1 MIWLIGN
8 RGMLGTDV
16 EALVQQNKMP
26 YLASDKEV
34 DITDQEQLQ
43 RFVSDKPISW
53 IINCSAY
60 TAVDKAEDESELAFR
75 INADGP
81 RNIAKIAKDK
91 GAKLIHIST
100 DYVFDGTKEE
110 AYTETDSPNPLGIY
124 GKSKLR
130 GEINI
135 TEVLDEYFIIRTA
148 WLYGKHGNNFVYTML
163 RLFKERDE
171 VRIVGDQFGS
181 PTHAPDLADVIL
193 TIINLNSN
201 NFGIYHFSNEG
212 KISWYNFAC
221 EIYRKA
227 QEQKLLNKEVYIR
240 KIATEEYPT
249 KVQRPQNSCL
259 AKEKIKNTFHI
270 PIRPWQAG
278 LQDFFE
284 AL

>member
-8 RGMLGTDV
+8 RGILGTDV

-60 TAVDKAEDESELAFR
+60 TAVDKAEDESELALR

-81 RNIAKIAKDK
+81 RNIAKIAKNK

-171 VRIVGDQFGS
+171 VRVVGDQFGS

-278 LQDFFE
+278 L
-284 AL
+284 

>member
-201 NFGIYHFSNEG
+201 NFGTYHFSNEG

>member
-8 RGMLGTDV
+8 RGMLGTEV
-16 EALVQQNKMP
+16 EALWQQSKMP

-60 TAVDKAEDESELAFR
+60 TAVDKAEDESELALR

-81 RNIAKIAKDK
+81 RNIAKIAKNK

-201 NFGIYHFSNEG
+201 NFGTYHFSNEG

-227 QEQKLLNKEVYIR
+227 QEQKLLNKEVCIR

>member
-8 RGMLGTDV
+8 RGILGTDV

>member
-1 MIWLIGN
+1 
-8 RGMLGTDV
+8 
-16 EALVQQNKMP
+16 MP

-60 TAVDKAEDESELAFR
+60 TAVDKAEDESELALR

-81 RNIAKIAKDK
+81 RNIAKIAKNK

-135 TEVLDEYFIIRTA
+135 TST
-148 WLYGKHGNNFVYTML
+148 
-163 RLFKERDE
+163 
-171 VRIVGDQFGS
+171 Q
-181 PTHAPDLADVIL
+181 
-193 TIINLNSN
+193 
-201 NFGIYHFSNEG
+201 
-212 KISWYNFAC
+212 
-221 EIYRKA
+221 
-227 QEQKLLNKEVYIR
+227 
-240 KIATEEYPT
+240 
-249 KVQRPQNSCL
+249 
-259 AKEKIKNTFHI
+259 
-270 PIRPWQAG
+270 
-278 LQDFFE
+278 
-284 AL
+284 